1 MANIIDF
8 EKEIKEAVSKEVYE
22 NVFIKTK
29 LTDTEVYATANEIID
44 KFRCKPADYMEIHED
59 IALFPPCYV
68 GQVRLICFAK
78 ALYAYSLDDNY
89 INTSVDKYKLVILP
103 FMKGNAISNP
113 KHDDVIAILDDNV
126 IIGLFYTD
134 MRVKKVLHVG
144 NTTVNLPVIK
154 DKEMINKITSALT
167 LLKLSNEM

>member
-44 KFRCKPADYMEIHED
+44 KFRGSPDYAELHED
-59 IALFPPCYV
+59 IALFPPTYN
-68 GQVRLICFAK
+68 GQIRLICFAK
-78 ALYAYSLDDNY
+78 ALYACSLDDNY

-103 FMKGNAISNP
+103 FMKGNAIRNP